1 MALECS
7 NLQVALEQAKILNN
21 NQIWEKLGEEALLQG
36 NIEIVEYIYQQLH
49 HFDKLS
55 FLYLYKGD
63 DERLDKMSTIA
74 QHRDDTSS
82 LVQNTL
88 YNNDIKKDVKFIFKM
103 ECYL

>member
-1 MALECS
+1 MVITEKGFPEVALHFVQDPETRFELALECS

-55 FLYLYKGD
+55 FYIY
-63 DERLDKMSTIA
+63 
-74 QHRDDTSS
+74 
-82 LVQNTL
+82 
-88 YNNDIKKDVKFIFKM
+88 IKVMMKD
-103 ECYL
+103 